1 MQRTIIILLSSL
13 MFGCTNDTVTTKF
26 IDLQHAQ
33 TEHAFERGWLPP
45 ILPPSTKNIIEINN
59 LDLNVS
65 HGSFTFSP
73 TDLNYFIDHD
83 AVPIKIN
90 DTTRGTKQKLQ
101 DQGFQFFIYT
111 QDSSV

>member
-13 MFGCTNDTVTTKF
+13 MFGCTNDIVTTKF

-59 LDLNVS
+59 LDLNVG

-73 TDLNYFIDHD
+73 TDLDYFSDQGAI
-83 AVPIKIN
+83 PIKI
-90 DTTRGTKQKLQ
+90 
-101 DQGFQFFIYT
+101 
-111 QDSSV
+111 SSVN